1 MCDGQA
7 KLVAWLDRELPAQE
21 ASAVEHHVERCE
33 ECRHWA
39 AKYRHLSETFDDY
52 CDALMAPKAP
62 GRVPRWVPVL
72 ASSVVAASLM
82 LLVFLRTRVEP
93 PPVFAPTIA
102 TATGP
107 VPGPSPAVEFASAA
121 APAPHKAAV
130 RRRHTSQAQRV
141 QERATQ
147 GQPMDTAIQIAIP
160 AEAMF
165 PPGAMPAG
173 INFVADL
180 RIAPDG
186 SVQQVRLRQ

>member
-1 MCDGQA
+1 MCNVQA
-7 KLVAWLDRELPAQE
+7 KLVAWLDRELPAEE
-21 ASAVEHHVERCE
+21 ASEVEQHVERCA

-39 AKYRHLSETFDDY
+39 AKYGHLSETFDDY
-52 CDALMAPKAP
+52 CDALMAPKTP
-62 GRVPRWVPVL
+62 GRVPRWVPVV

-82 LLVFLRTRVEP
+82 LLVLPRTRVER
-93 PPVFAPTIA
+93 PPVLEPTVA

-107 VPGPSPAVEFASAA
+107 VPGPSPAVGLAPAS

-141 QERATQ
+141 QERTTQ
-147 GQPMDTAIQIAIP
+147 GQPMDTAIQIVIP

-165 PPGAMPAG
+165 PLGAMPAG

>member
-1 MCDGQA
+1 MCDVQA
-7 KLVAWLDRELPAQE
+7 KLVAWLDRELPAEE
-21 ASAVEHHVERCE
+21 ASEVEHHVERCE

-39 AKYRHLSETFDDY
+39 AKYKHLSETFDDY
-52 CDALMAPKAP
+52 CDALMASKAP
-62 GRVPRWVPVL
+62 SRVPRWVPVL

-82 LLVFLRTRVEP
+82 LLVLLRTRVEP
-93 PPVFAPTIA
+93 PRVLEPTVA
-102 TATGP
+102 TATGS
-107 VPGPSPAVEFASAA
+107 VPGPSPAVELAPAA

-130 RRRHTSQAQRV
+130 RRRHTAQAQRV
-141 QERATQ
+141 QERATEE
-147 GQPMDTAIQIAIP
+147 QPMDTAIQIAIP